1 MNLLAYIL
9 KANLFLV
16 VFYGFYF
23 LFFRKETFHKANRY
37 FLVVGAMLALV
48 LPFVRSSQ
56 MQKPEIIST
65 EIRAAA
71 YDLYFQS
78 EEVIV
83 GPVVETYSYLDIFNY
98 LYMLGLIIAV
108 LLFLSRIRKTILWL
122 KSNKNTKGTA
132 FSFLGKIFI
141 DNHLEQKSV
150 IFRHEDIHVKQKH
163 FLDLIFFE
171 ILQIVFWFNPIIY
184 FYKKSITIIH
194 EFLADEEASKIAQD
208 KVTYASLLLSK
219 QFSIQ
224 PATIFTQHFFNH
236 STLKSR
242 IIMLSKNPSKKTALL
257 KFGLLAPAFFV
268 MLAISSFTVVSDN
281 KFERLYN
288 NLNNEISQKTLRDL
302 SFPESTKEPIN
313 EVVSVLETL
322 ETNESAYND
331 NLHFLPENEVIEL
344 EDLSFPKIK
353 EDTFPQNKAT
363 KTIFTTAE
371 QSPEFIGG
379 QAELYKWLARNI
391 KYPLDAKK
399 NKIEGRVY
407 VKFVIEE
414 TGEIGDVKVLQG
426 IGFGCDE
433 EAARVV
439 KNMPKWK
446 PAMQNG
452 YPVAIYYNMPI
463 VFKWHKN
470 VVDQDMLVIENE
482 AATKDRKFSI
492 VSYPRSK
499 NKSPQFKIG
508 KKKINPIIIIDNEI
522 ISDTRGI
529 DLDVKNSDYATFKFL
544 VPEKAMPIYGVQAK
558 DGAVILVSKK
568 QKLTSIKSNES
579 LQFQANRPKY
589 QNRSIKANEPQEIEA
604 TEKKAFLPQNLLQD
618 DAKPVEKLNLLRND
632 KEPKES
638 YTYIK
643 SSNGIT
649 TLNGSKAKPMVF
661 VDGKEL
667 FLGMDGLSSI
677 KPETIE
683 SMSVIKEPAK
693 LNLYGPR
700 AKDGVILI
708 KTKTNFIKTDEKK

>member
-37 FLVVGAMLALV
+37 FLVVGAMLALL

-56 MQKPEIIST
+56 LQKPEIVPA
-65 EIRAAA
+65 EIQAVVH
-71 YDLYFQS
+71 DLYFQS

-83 GPVVETYSYLDIFNY
+83 GPAAETYSYLDILKY
-98 LYMLGLIIAV
+98 LYFAGLIVAGIV
-108 LLFLSRIRKTILWL
+108 LLARITKTIIWL
-122 KSNKNTKGTA
+122 KSNNNAKGTA
-132 FSFLGKIFI
+132 FSFLGKIVI
-141 DNHLEQKSV
+141 DIHLEQKSV
-150 IFRHEDIHVKQKH
+150 ILKHEDIHVKQKH

-171 ILQIVFWFNPIIY
+171 MLQIVFWFNPIIY
-184 FYKKSITIIH
+184 FYKKSIAIIH

-208 KVTYASLLLSK
+208 KIAYASLLVSK

-224 PATIFTQHFFNH
+224 PATVFTQHFFNH

-268 MLAISSFTVVSDN
+268 MLAISSFTVVRDN
-281 KFERLYN
+281 KLEKFYN
-288 NLNNEISQKTLRDL
+288 NLNNEISQKTLGDL
-302 SFPESTKEPIN
+302 GFPEPTNQPLN
-313 EVVSVLETL
+313 EVLEGSETIESGNNNVL
-322 ETNESAYND
+322 N
-331 NLHFLPENEVIEL
+331 FLPDNEVIEL
-344 EDLSFPKIK
+344 EDLSFPIIK
-353 EDTFPQNKAT
+353 EDTFPQNKST

-371 QSPEFIGG
+371 HIPEFIGG
-379 QAELYKWLARNI
+379 QLGLYKLLSQNI
-391 KYPLDAKK
+391 IYPWEAKN
-399 NKIEGRVY
+399 NKIEGIVF
-407 VKFVIEE
+407 VKFVIEA
-414 TGEIGDVKVLQG
+414 TGEVSEVNIMKG
-426 IGFGCDE
+426 IGYGCDE

-452 YPVAIYYNMPI
+452 YPIAIYYNMPI
-463 VFKWHKN
+463 SFK
-470 VVDQDMLVIENE
+470 M
-482 AATKDRKFSI
+482 S
-492 VSYPRSK
+492 
-499 NKSPQFKIG
+499 NKK
-508 KKKINPIIIIDNEI
+508 
-522 ISDTRGI
+522 T
-529 DLDVKNSDYATFKFL
+529 
-544 VPEKAMPIYGVQAK
+544 
-558 DGAVILVSKK
+558 
-568 QKLTSIKSNES
+568 KSNPNYKIE
-579 LQFQANRPKY
+579 
-589 QNRSIKANEPQEIEA
+589 QNKKLE
-604 TEKKAFLPQNLLQD
+604 TENQLDKDKGLGQLKPQNLLHD

-632 KEPKES
+632 KEPKET

-667 FLGMDGLSSI
+667 FLGMDGLSSV